1 MKKATTAF
9 AAIWLAIAWLTP
21 QATADKVY
29 PGWVIPETLAVRS
42 GPASDRQA
50 VGCVRRGQKVY
61 VTVFS
66 NGWCKAKLP
75 SGEWGWLAEK
85 YLQFSADDGRAI
97 AKSAGA
103 PPSAPAS
110 SGSSDPSPAWVKAS
124 GANVRAGPGT
134 QYPSYGTRPQGTK
147 LYVLARKGDWAKV
160 KSPGGTGWV
169 LCSLL
174 TDDSGTGRKLAGAPP
189 PSTSSSSGQVAKAY
203 VNGGVVYLRSGP
215 SARYDARA
223 VLQKGQILYVVQ
235 KQGGWLRARVH
246 DGSAGWVYADYVKYD
261 NTSGSGAGS
270 HTAMPSPIEGFP
282 SPTRQYTGGMQL
294 SDVPAWVEED
304 GARVRYDAGLDS
316 DVKMSLDRGTK
327 VTVTD
332 IKGHWCKVRLP
343 NGSYGWMA
351 GYVLDFAGPGREIGV
366 QEGGKTVEVKVG
378 WIARP
383 EVNLRNGPGTDS
395 EIIGK
400 AKLSTQ
406 VVVLEKKGDWYRVG
420 LDGGREAWASSDLID
435 TREQRQVR
443 AAARESVS
451 GDNPEPS
458 HTYTPMAGGDDL
470 GCKIVALAET
480 RTGSPYMWA
489 HSGEDGGFD
498 CSGFTS
504 WVHRQFGISI
514 SRGVVEQY
522 RQGTPVSR
530 GELAPGD
537 CVFFAG
543 TCQAGISHV
552 GIYIGNGNFIHAANP
567 SCGVKI
573 SSLDEDY
580 YASRYAGG
588 RRMR

>member
-1 MKKATTAF
+1 MKRATTAF
-9 AAIWLAIAWLTP
+9 AAIWLTLAWLTP
-21 QATADKVY
+21 HAAADKVY

-42 GPASDRQA
+42 GPGSDRKA
-50 VGCVRRGQKVY
+50 VGSVRRGQKVY

-66 NGWCKAKLP
+66 NGWCKAKLS
-75 SGEWGWLAEK
+75 SGQWGWLAEK

-103 PPSAPAS
+103 TPSAPAS
-110 SGSSDPSPAWVKAS
+110 SGSGGSSPAWVKAS

-147 LYVLARKGDWAKV
+147 FYVLARRGDWAKV
-160 KSPGGTGWV
+160 KTPGGTGWV

-189 PSTSSSSGQVAKAY
+189 PATGSSAGQVAKAY
-203 VNGGVVYLRSGP
+203 VSGGVVYLRSGP

-223 VLQKGQILYVVQ
+223 VLQKGQILYVVR

-261 NTSGSGAGS
+261 RTSGSGAGS
-270 HTAMPSPIEGFP
+270 HTGTPPPIADFP

-294 SDVPAWVEED
+294 SDVPAWVDED
-304 GARVRYDAGLDS
+304 GARVRYAPGLDS
-316 DVKMSLDRGTK
+316 DVKMSVDRGTQ

-343 NGSYGWMA
+343 SGSYGWMA
-351 GYVLDFAGPGREIGV
+351 GYVLDFDGPGHEIEV
-366 QEGGKTVEVKVG
+366 QQGGKTVEVKVG
-378 WIARP
+378 WMARP
-383 EVNLRNGPGTDS
+383 EVNLRNGPGTDCD
-395 EIIGK
+395 IIGK
-400 AKLSTQ
+400 AQLSTQ
-406 VVVLEKKGDWYRVG
+406 VVILEKKGDWYRVG

-435 TREQRQVR
+435 TREQRQAR
-443 AAARESVS
+443 AALRESVS
-451 GDNPEPS
+451 GGNPEPS
-458 HTYTPMAGGDDL
+458 HTYNPTAGGDL
-470 GCKIVALAET
+470 GGKIVALART
-480 RTGSPYMWA
+480 REGSPYVWA
-489 HSGEDGGFD
+489 THGPYTFD

-504 WVHRQFGISI
+504 WVHSQFGISI
-514 SRGVVEQY
+514 SPGVVEQY
-522 RQGTPVSR
+522 RQGTPASR
-530 GELAPGD
+530 SELAPGD

-543 TCQAGISHV
+543 TCRSGISHV

-567 SCGVKI
+567 RSGVKI

-580 YASRYAGG
+580 YASRYAGA